1 MGDEEGS
8 VDGYGGTA
16 LFVFIPYPTAP
27 SRTFSL
33 I

>member
-16 LFVFIPYPTAP
+16 LFVFIPTLFC
-27 SRTFSL
+27 RLSL

>member
-16 LFVFIPYPTAP
+16 LFVFIPQLHPVH
-27 SRTFSL
+27 SL
-33 I
+33 